1 MLILGY
7 NYDLYSSLEI
17 WISLRCYLFDLF
29 ETGECST
36 LLKGSR
42 EKTADGLD
50 IVIKYNHLLF
60 QTANLLILF

>member
-7 NYDLYSSLEI
+7 NYGLYSSLEI

-29 ETGECST
+29 ETGEFGT

-42 EKTADGLD
+42 ENTADGLD
-50 IVIKYNHLLF
+50 IVIIYNHLLF
-60 QTANLLILF
+60 